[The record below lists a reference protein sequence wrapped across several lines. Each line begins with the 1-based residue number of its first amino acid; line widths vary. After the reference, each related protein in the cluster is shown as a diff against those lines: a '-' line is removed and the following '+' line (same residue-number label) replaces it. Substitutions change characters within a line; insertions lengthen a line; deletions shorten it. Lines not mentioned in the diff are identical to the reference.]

1 MTPDRR
7 KFVILSSLILCA
19 MLPCAFFSLRHG
31 PHHAAFGFAFYGLLL
46 ITTWQNIRY
55 NLKHRRQRDTLIHL
69 FPVPSENSQERS

>member
-7 KFVILSSLILCA
+7 KFVVRFSVIFCA
-19 MLPCAFFSLRHG
+19 MFTCLFFSLRHG
-31 PHHAAFGFAFYGLLL
+31 PHHAAFGFAFYGLSL

-69 FPVPSENSQERS
+69 FPVPPETFKERS